1 MFHWR
6 RVTAPENRQD
16 GMDRG
21 EWLKQRRLWNE
32 VQMDT
37 IYARQYDERW
47 GATINDTHRRMVERL
62 LSLCPPRAHILDAA
76 CGTGKYWPL
85 LLTEQRLVVGTDQS
99 REMLRRAHAK
109 FPDIPMKHVALQDL
123 TFNDAFDA
131 VTCIDAMEIVFPE
144 DWPLVLANFTRAL
157 HTDGYLY
164 ITVEVES
171 DDESRV
177 AYEAG
182 QRLGLPLVYGEYAHH
197 GGYHYYPT
205 DEQARNWL
213 ALARF
218 QLVEDT
224 EGDGYRHYLARR

>member
-1 MFHWR
+1 
-6 RVTAPENRQD
+6 
-16 GMDRG
+16 MDRSD
-21 EWLKQRRLWNE
+21 WLKQRRLWNE

-47 GATINDTHRRMVERL
+47 GASIDDAHRLMVERL

-85 LLTEQRLVVGTDQS
+85 LLTEGRAVVGTDQS
-99 REMLRRAHAK
+99 REMLQRAHAK
-109 FPDIPMKHVALQDL
+109 FPDVPIEHVALQDL
-123 TFNDAFDA
+123 WYADDFDA
-131 VTCIDAMEIVFPE
+131 VICMDAMEVVFPE
-144 DWPLVLANFTRAL
+144 DWPLILARFGQAL

-171 DDESRV
+171 EDELRI

-205 DEQARNWL
+205 DQQVHNWL
-213 ALARF
+213 AQARF
-218 QLVEDT
+218 QVLERT

>member
-1 MFHWR
+1 
-6 RVTAPENRQD
+6 
-16 GMDRG
+16 MDRA

-47 GATINDTHRRMVERL
+47 GATMDDTHRQMVQRL
-62 LSLCPPRAHILDAA
+62 LSLCPPRAHILAAA

-85 LLTEQRLVVGTDQS
+85 LLAEQRLVVGTDQS

-109 FPDIPMKHVALQDL
+109 FPDVSIEHVALQDL
-123 TFNDAFDA
+123 DFVDAFDA
-131 VTCIDAMEIVFPE
+131 EICVDAMEIVFPE
-144 DWPLVLANFTRAL
+144 DWPLVLANFARAL
-157 HTDGYLY
+157 HTEGHLY

-171 DDESRV
+171 ETELRI

-197 GGYHYYPT
+197 GGYHFYPT
-205 DEQARNWL
+205 DEQVRDWL
-213 ALARF
+213 TQAGFHL
-218 QLVEDT
+218 LECV
-224 EGDGYRHYLARR
+224 EGDSYRHYLAQR